1 MVEPLVAAKPS
12 SSANAPSAGPDS
24 GRSSRQF
31 THFGVMNT
39 GRQGSGAFATSLF
52 ANVVLAAL
60 LILINA
66 SLVKMEQQYKERKV
80 ISLTLPVAKPPE
92 PIKPPPKPLSKPPV
106 LKMEEPPKITVPVA
120 KLPDVLQ
127 PVTVKMP
134 QQPVIVPP
142 PPKAIT
148 APAAPQPVNLARPQA
163 ASLPNNN
170 PHPTAVALGRPDS
183 PIPTNTNK
191 PAVSSVDLGQK
202 GVPGMTASN
211 TGAGPAATKVNLGS
225 GQPDSQA
232 MKGNGPSKVLGIR
245 LGTPGGTG
253 PPNGSGQQIG
263 QVNLGQVQTPA
274 MPKPAEAKP
283 VAAEHAP
290 KVLFKP
296 TPVYT
301 AEAAAQHITG
311 DVTLRI
317 RVSATGT
324 VTVLQMVNGLGHG
337 LDESA
342 RNAIM
347 ATKFSPAT
355 DASGHPT
362 DWEGL
367 VRVNFQLSGA

>member
-12 SSANAPSAGPDS
+12 SSANAPSVGPNS
-24 GRSSRQF
+24 GGGSRQF

-52 ANVVLAAL
+52 TNVVLAAL

-66 SLVKMEQQYKERKV
+66 SLVKMEEQYKERKV

-92 PIKPPPKPLSKPPV
+92 PIKPPPKPLPKPPV

-120 KLPDVLQ
+120 KLPDVPK

-142 PPKAIT
+142 PPKTII

-183 PIPTNTNK
+183 PIPTNPNK

-232 MKGNGPSKVLGIR
+232 MKGNGPSKVLGVK
-245 LGTPGGTG
+245 LGTPGG

-274 MPKPAEAKP
+274 RPKPAEAKP
-283 VAAEHAP
+283 VAAEHPP

-296 TPVYT
+296 TPAYT
-301 AEAAAQHITG
+301 SEATAQHITG

-355 DASGHPT
+355 DVSGYPT